1 MLKKNK
7 VMIVDDHDIVRMG
20 LVALLED
27 SEFEVVSESGSVAE
41 AVEKSLQTNPNVILM
56 DVRLSD
62 GSGIEACRQIL
73 LRQPTVRVLMLTS
86 YADEEAVLQSIKAG
100 ASGYV
105 LKEIGRRALRDAIRK
120 VVAGEILF
128 DPIQTLKLMNRVLTQ
143 STHQGNK
150 LMNLTNK
157 EREVLIEVSKGKS
170 NKKIAEDLFLSEY
183 TVRNYVSSILN
194 KLNLTSR
201 VQLANY
207 VFEKGLKDLN
217 Q

>member
-1 MLKKNK
+1 MLKRYK
-7 VMIVDDHDIVRMG
+7 VMVVDDHDVVRMG
-20 LVALLED
+20 LIALLEE

-41 AVEKSLQTNPNVILM
+41 AVEKSMKTSPDVILM
-56 DVRLSD
+56 DIRLPD

-86 YADEEAVLQSIKAG
+86 YADEEAVLQSIEAG

-105 LKEIGRRALRDAIRK
+105 LKEIGRHALRDTIRK
-120 VVAGEILF
+120 VVAGEVCF
-128 DPIQTLKLMNRVLTQ
+128 DPIQTLKLMNRILTK
-143 STHQGNK
+143 STHDGNK
-150 LMNLTNK
+150 LLNLTNK

-170 NKKIAEDLFLSEY
+170 NRKIAEDLFLSEY

-207 VFEKGLKDLN
+207 VFEKGLHS
-217 Q
+217 

>member
-1 MLKKNK
+1 M
-7 VMIVDDHDIVRMG
+7 VVDDHDVVRMG
-20 LVALLED
+20 LTALLED
-27 SEFEVVSESGSVAE
+27 SEFEVISESGSVAE
-41 AVEKSLQTNPNVILM
+41 AIEKSQQTNPDVILM
-56 DVRLSD
+56 DVRLPD

-86 YADEEAVLQSIKAG
+86 YSDEEAVLQSIEAG

-120 VVAGEILF
+120 VVSGEILF
-128 DPIQTLKLMNRVLTQ
+128 NPIETLKLMNRALTQ
-143 STHQGNK
+143 STHARNK

-170 NKKIAEDLFLSEY
+170 NRKIAEDLFLSEY

-207 VFEKGLKDLN
+207 VFEKGLN
-217 Q
+217 H